1 MSQLKISIIT
11 VCLNSEKFLEET
23 ILSVLNQSYKNIE
36 YIIIDGGSTDGT
48 LDIIKRHRNNISY
61 WISEKDEG
69 ISDAFNKGLKAAT
82 GDVIAILNSDDYY
95 AHSDVVQRIVDLF
108 NAPPRKEIVYGRVR
122 CIDQKTG
129 QTLVI
134 YGEPFSTKKMSKEI
148 IVPHPAI
155 FATRK
160 VYEATGPFSLDYK
173 VAMDY
178 EYFLRATAGFEPYF
192 ADEVLSV
199 MRWGGLSA
207 RNIYRAHFEHY
218 RIHRANG
225 WNFMKGI
232 TYQLY
237 GITMTALSLA
247 LQKIGLSKVVLFYR
261 KIKGPHEQK

>member
-1 MSQLKISIIT
+1 MSQPKISIIT
-11 VCLNSEKFLEET
+11 ICLNSEKFLEET

-48 LDIIKRHRNNISY
+48 LDIIKRYEDRIDY
-61 WISEKDEG
+61 WVSEPDKG
-69 ISDAFNKGLKAAT
+69 ISDAFNKGLKLAT
-82 GDVIAILNSDDYY
+82 GDIIAILNSDDYY

-129 QTLVI
+129 QTLGI

-160 VYEATGPFSLDYK
+160 TYETMGPFSLDYK

-178 EYFLRATAGFEPYF
+178 EYFLRATSSFEPYF
-192 ADEVLSV
+192 MDEVLSV
-199 MRWGGLSA
+199 MRWGGFSV
-207 RNIYRAHFEHY
+207 RNIYMAHFEHY
-218 RIHRANG
+218 RIHRSNG
-225 WNFMKGI
+225 WNLMKAI

-237 GITMTALSLA
+237 GIIMTTLSLA
-247 LQKIGLSKVVLFYR
+247 LQKAGLSRVVLFYR
-261 KIKGPHEQK
+261 KMKGRMN

>member
-1 MSQLKISIIT
+1 MNDNPLVSIIT
-11 VCLNSEKFLEET
+11 PTLNSERFISDNIKS
-23 ILSVLNQSYKNIE
+23 ILAQSYPNIE
-36 YIIIDGGSTDGT
+36 HIIVDGGSSDDT
-48 LDIIKRHRNNISY
+48 LSII
-61 WISEKDEG
+61 WELDPGAVVISEPDKG
-69 ISDAFNKGLKAAT
+69 ISDAFNKGLKLAT
-82 GDVIAILNSDDYY
+82 GDIIAILNSDDYY

-134 YGEPFSTKKMSKEI
+134 YGEPFSFKKMSKEI

-155 FATRK
+155 FAARK
-160 VYEATGPFSLDYK
+160 VYEAMGPFSLDYK

-178 EYFLRATAGFEPYF
+178 EYFLRATSSFEPYF
-192 ADEVLSV
+192 MDEVLSV

-207 RNIYRAHFEHY
+207 RNIYLAHFEHY

-225 WNFMKGI
+225 WNLMKAV

-237 GITMTALSLA
+237 GIIMTTLSLA
-247 LQKIGLSKVVLFYR
+247 LQRAGLIGVIFFYR
-261 KIKGPHEQK
+261 KTKGRMD